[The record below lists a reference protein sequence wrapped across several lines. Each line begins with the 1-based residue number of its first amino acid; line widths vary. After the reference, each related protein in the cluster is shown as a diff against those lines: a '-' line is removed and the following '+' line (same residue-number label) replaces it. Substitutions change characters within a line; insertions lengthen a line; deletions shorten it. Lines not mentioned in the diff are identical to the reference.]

1 MAVVALATCT
11 RLPEP
16 DPDETLLVEALERAG
31 VDAELVAW
39 DGPEPEWERFA
50 LCVIRSTWNYPSAHE
65 AFCVWADRVA
75 RATTLWNPPAIVH
88 ANTHKSYL
96 RALATR
102 NIPTVPTV
110 WVPAG
115 SRPSLRTIMDE
126 KGWDDVVVKPQVA
139 AGSWGCQR
147 FGRERVAAGE
157 AYLARW
163 ADTQDMMVQSFVQS
177 IAEEGERACVFI
189 DGEFTHA
196 VRKRMRLAGDT
207 EEVSEASPL
216 EDDER
221 ALVEHVLRP
230 WWSELLYG
238 RVDLC
243 RDADGRAM
251 VMEVELV
258 EPSLYLLQCPHA
270 LERLVEGIRLRAGW
284 PR

>member
-1 MAVVALATCT
+1 MAVALATCT

-16 DPDETLLVEALERAG
+16 DPDEALLVGALERAG
-31 VDAELVAW
+31 VDVELVAW
-39 DGPEPEWERFA
+39 DGPEQDWARFA
-50 LCVIRSTWNYPSAHE
+50 LCVIRSTWNYVGAHE

-102 NIPTVPTV
+102 DIPIVPTA

-115 SRPSLRTIMDE
+115 ARPSLRDLLDAR
-126 KGWDDVVVKPQVA
+126 GWDDVVVKPQVG
-139 AGSWGCQR
+139 AGSYGCER
-147 FGRERVAAGE
+147 FRRDHLGPGE
-157 AYLARW
+157 AFLARW
-163 ADTQDMMVQSFVQS
+163 ADAHDMMVQPFVPG
-177 IAEEGERACVFI
+177 IEEDGERACVFV

-196 VRKRMRLAGDT
+196 VRKRLRLAGDV
-207 EEVSEASPL
+207 EEASEALPL
-216 EDDER
+216 ADDER
-221 ALVEHVLRP
+221 ALAERVLRP

-243 RDADGRAM
+243 RDAEGRAM

-270 LERLVEGIRLRAGW
+270 LERLVEGIRLRT
-284 PR
+284 R